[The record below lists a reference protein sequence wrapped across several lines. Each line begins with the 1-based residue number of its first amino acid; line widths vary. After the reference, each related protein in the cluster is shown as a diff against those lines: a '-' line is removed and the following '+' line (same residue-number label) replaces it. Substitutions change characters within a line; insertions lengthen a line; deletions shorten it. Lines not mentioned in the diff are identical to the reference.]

1 MLNMETQD
9 LSQQINMFPRLFTS
23 TLTWSAVL
31 KEARYQDGT
40 EQAAQHRKRMHLRAQ
55 LQVVICENL
64 HQRRLTQT
72 GQAYSVWAAGHQ
84 TARPSQSDAAKN
96 PVLGCPIVCK
106 CTCLPYN
113 HFQWLLASSSDLT
126 DVLKT
131 REQCYGV

>member
-31 KEARYQDGT
+31 TEARYQDGT

-72 GQAYSVWAAGHQ
+72 GQAYSVGRLAIKLH
-84 TARPSQSDAAKN
+84 D
-96 PVLGCPIVCK
+96 
-106 CTCLPYN
+106 
-113 HFQWLLASSSDLT
+113 LLK
-126 DVLKT
+126 VMPQKIP
-131 REQCYGV
+131 C